1 MNPAN
6 ILKQV
11 VTYNDSGL
19 AYLENLNVGIHISN
33 KKFQNFENVEKNL
46 GDTVQFDVPP
56 RAVAMNG
63 LVASFQSAQQRFGTI
78 VCDQASNSSMQ
89 FSAQQ
94 FIFNVRDYMEK
105 FGMARVE
112 ELSAKIEK
120 SVLRNAD
127 SSVPVMVLNDDNQS
141 VPTGALHTESGPY
154 RFYGDGVTP
163 INSFQQLASMLAL
176 NAEYGMPNGSPDV
189 VLPNLAIPAIVGS
202 GLNQFVTD
210 RNEMLANSWDL
221 GTYKGSNAKYYRS
234 NLLPIHHAGTV
245 GNDALTLT
253 VISTDDPT
261 GTAINNITVSGA
273 NVSDSLSILSGD
285 LGQFVDGVNG
295 FQNMRYLTWTGHE
308 ECGVPVQIRML
319 QSAGSDVNGH
329 VVLNV
334 FPTLSSVFGPNQN
347 LNQNIVAG
355 MKISILP
362 SHRCGLVINGKA
374 FYLAMPKLPDETP
387 FPTSSKTNKETG
399 ASIRLY
405 YGTLFGK
412 NTRGLIN
419 DAIWGSYMQPE
430 YIMRIAFPL
439 TFA

>member
-1 MNPAN
+1 MLPTN

-11 VTYNDSGL
+11 ITYNDSGL
-19 AYLENLNVGIHISN
+19 AYLENLNVGIHLAN

-56 RAVAMNG
+56 RAIAMNG
-63 LVASFQSAQQRFGTI
+63 LVASFQSAQQRFGTLT
-78 VCDQASNSSMQ
+78 CDQAANSSMA

-94 FIFNVRDYMEK
+94 FVFNVRDYMEK

-120 SVLRNAD
+120 SVLRNID
-127 SSVPVMVLNDDNQS
+127 SSVPVMVVDSDGQS
-141 VPTGALHTESGPY
+141 VPTGALHTDSGPY

-176 NAEYGMPNGSPDV
+176 NAEYGMPNGSPEV
-189 VLPNLAIPAIVGS
+189 ILPNLAIPGIVGS
-202 GLNQFVTD
+202 GLNQFVND

-221 GTYKGSNAKYYRS
+221 GTYKGSNARYYRS
-234 NLLPIHHAGTV
+234 NLLPIHYAGTI

-253 VISTDDPT
+253 VINTDDPT
-261 GTAINNITVSGA
+261 GANINNITFSGA
-273 NVSDSLSILSGD
+273 NVSDSGSANSGD
-285 LGQFVDGVNG
+285 LGQFVDGVAT
-295 FQNMRYLTWTGHE
+295 FRDMRYLTWTGHE
-308 ECGVPVQIRML
+308 ECGCPVQVRVL
-319 QSAGSDVNGH
+319 ASAGSDGSGH
-329 VVLNV
+329 ITLNI
-334 FPTLSSVFGPNQN
+334 FPPLSNVIGPNQN

-355 MKISILP
+355 MKFKLLP
-362 SHRCGLVINGKA
+362 DHRCGAVINGKA
-374 FYLAMPKLPDETP
+374 FYLAMPKLPDEVP
-387 FPTSSKTNKETG
+387 FPTGTKTNKSTG